1 MHKGNLRE
9 SYIDPVTYT
18 VESSI
23 AKLTM
28 DHYARLGLN
37 PNCTQ
42 QDIKAAYRKVLLKT
56 HPDKTGDPSTAPAF
70 SAAKEAYE
78 VLSNEEKRRQYDRQ
92 RMQSQR
98 DPHGSQSS
106 YQQWPYETD
115 SSYVPSDESSDD
127 FPRFHFSP
135 FHTFFN
141 PFSNYGFVPHGG
153 SMNDAE
159 EEDEIEQLVEEIET
173 LRDEAAR
180 KDLEIRHLKEELRLR
195 DDAAMRAR
203 AAISELK
210 SKNSHLKE
218 MLKTKDKKL
227 KEERTRKRKFSFVD
241 LTESDK
247 RPAGSSSQ
255 TEPHE
260 DEDHPTK
267 KPRLDK
273 SEFVD
278 LSGKQSSSNDFKK
291 RAERTQFEESTRST
305 KTDAKTHTSN
315 KGSSKSHAAF
325 NKKRTKDSDKQKGEF
340 DSANRERSISPEP
353 LMEEVVRDLVSPPSG
368 SSPTSADSTSD
379 SSSASSASEPD
390 SQGSH
395 SHPAN
400 QRNPA
405 KNVGSSH
412 PAASSKAK
420 SRSLERDSGSS
431 ANASANGPSRRSS
444 KDLQPRFNDLRSR
457 SRQNSE
463 SGPASTGLRAST
475 KGATKTRQNKS
486 GGSVSH

>member
-1 MHKGNLRE
+1 
-9 SYIDPVTYT
+9 
-18 VESSI
+18 
-23 AKLTM
+23 M

-42 QDIKAAYRKVLLKT
+42 QDIKVAYRKVLLKT

-98 DPHGSQSS
+98 NPHGSQSN
-106 YQQWPYETD
+106 YQQWPDETD
-115 SSYVPSDESSDD
+115 SSYSPSDESSDD
-127 FPRFHFSP
+127 LPRFHFSP

-141 PFSNYGFVPHGG
+141 PFSNYGFMPHGG
-153 SMNDAE
+153 SMNGGAE
-159 EEDEIEQLVEEIET
+159 EEDEIEQLEEEIET

-195 DDAAMRAR
+195 DVAAMRAR

-247 RPAGSSSQ
+247 KPAGSSSQ

-291 RAERTQFEESTRST
+291 RAERTQFEASTRST

-315 KGSSKSHAAF
+315 KASSKSHATLD
-325 NKKRTKDSDKQKGEF
+325 KKVSKDSDIQKGEF
-340 DSANRERSISPEP
+340 DSANRERSISPESP

-368 SSPTSADSTSD
+368 SSPTYADSTSE

-390 SQGSH
+390 SRGSH

-400 QRNPA
+400 QQKTA
-405 KNVGSSH
+405 KNVGANY

-420 SRSLERDSGSS
+420 FRSLDRDSGSS
-431 ANASANGPSRRSS
+431 ANPSANGPSRRSS
-444 KDLQPRFNDLRSR
+444 KDLQPRFSDLRSR

-463 SGPASTGLRAST
+463 SGPAPADSRAST
-475 KGATKTRQNKS
+475 KGATKTRQDKS

>member
-18 VESSI
+18 VESSL

-37 PNCTQ
+37 PDCTQ

-98 DPHGSQSS
+98 DPHGSQSN

-127 FPRFHFSP
+127 LPRFHFSP

-141 PFSNYGFVPHGG
+141 PFSNYGFTSHGG
-153 SMNDAE
+153 SMNDPE
-159 EEDEIEQLVEEIET
+159 EEDEIEQLEEEIET

-195 DDAAMRAR
+195 DVAAMRAR

-247 RPAGSSSQ
+247 RPAGSSQ

-291 RAERTQFEESTRST
+291 KAERTQFEESTRST
-305 KTDAKTHTSN
+305 KTDAKSHTSN
-315 KGSSKSHAAF
+315 KASSKSHAAL
-325 NKKRTKDSDKQKGEF
+325 NKKVSKDSDKQKGEF
-340 DSANRERSISPEP
+340 DSANRERSISPEAP

-390 SQGSH
+390 SQGSY

-400 QRNPA
+400 QRTPA

-420 SRSLERDSGSS
+420 SRGPERDSGSS
-431 ANASANGPSRRSS
+431 ANASANGPSRRPSR
-444 KDLQPRFNDLRSR
+444 DFQPRFSDLRSR

-463 SGPASTGLRAST
+463 SGPAPADSRAST
-475 KGATKTRQNKS
+475 KGATKIRHKS